1 MISIQRLLGKEDM
14 FFSML
19 EQSASEGCASVQALV
34 KLCKTLDQ
42 PGLLEEFIQARRK
55 DKQIKAQITEAAL
68 NAAKEQLAETKGA
81 QVRTA
86 DRIWTFVVLLLVAV
100 IAGLLAKL
108 GLK

>member
-1 MISIQRLLGKEDM
+1 MTRDSL
-14 FFSML
+14 
-19 EQSASEGCASVQALV
+19 SA
-34 KLCKTLDQ
+34 
-42 PGLLEEFIQARRK
+42 LLEKYVRGSVPPPGMLDVRRRVESRLDTPTGRFDLQELEK
-55 DKQIKAQITEAAL
+55 AMKAQITEAAL